1 VVLTLQY
8 MDSLSPIRA
17 EAMERAGG
25 RCEWAYC
32 NDNKWLE
39 LAHIQGIGMGGNK
52 KRKYD
57 INNVA
62 ILCKW
67 HHDIYD
73 GRQSSGHS
81 KAIRDLL
88 KGFLKRESELN

>member
-1 VVLTLQY
+1 MTQNQ
-8 MDSLSPIRA
+8 DITSIR
-17 EAMERAGG
+17 EQAMERAGYK
-25 RCEWAYC
+25 CEWAEC
-32 NDNKWLE
+32 NDGGWLE
-39 LAHIQGIGMGGNK
+39 LAHIHGIGMGGNK
-52 KRKYD
+52 KRKFD

-81 KAIRDLL
+81 KAYRDLL
-88 KGFLKRESELN
+88 TAYLKLSR

>member
-1 VVLTLQY
+1 
-8 MDSLSPIRA
+8 
-17 EAMERAGG
+17 
-25 RCEWAYC
+25 
-32 NDNKWLE
+32 
-39 LAHIQGIGMGGNK
+39 MGGNK

-88 KGFLKRESELN
+88 KGFLKRESTIT

>member
-1 VVLTLQY
+1 
-8 MDSLSPIRA
+8 MESLSPLRE
-17 EAMERAGG
+17 EAMKRAGG

-67 HHDIYD
+67 HHDVYD
-73 GRQSSGHS
+73 GRQSSGA
-81 KAIRDLL
+81 KAAYRDLL
-88 KGFLKRESELN
+88 KGYLKRESNVT

>member
-1 VVLTLQY
+1 
-8 MDSLSPIRA
+8 MDSLSEIRK
-17 EAMERAGG
+17 EAMQRAKG

-32 NDNKWLE
+32 NDDKWLE

-57 INNVA
+57 IDNVC
-62 ILCKW
+62 ILCKY

-73 GRQSSGHS
+73 GRTISLA
-81 KAIRDLL
+81 KKEYRALL
-88 KGFLKRESELN
+88 KGYLDLKR

>member
-1 VVLTLQY
+1 
-8 MDSLSPIRA
+8 MMESLSPIRE
-17 EAMERAGG
+17 EAMKRAGG

-39 LAHIQGIGMGGNK
+39 LAHIQGIGMGGSK

-67 HHDIYD
+67 HHDVYD
-73 GRQSSGHS
+73 GRQNVGS
-81 KAIRDLL
+81 KAAYRDLL
-88 KGFLKRESELN
+88 KGYLKRESSLS

>member
-1 VVLTLQY
+1 
-8 MDSLSPIRA
+8 MDNLSEMREQA
-17 EAMERAGG
+17 LKRAGNV
-25 RCEWAYC
+25 CEWAYC
-32 NDNKWLE
+32 TDNKWLE
-39 LAHIQGIGMGGNK
+39 LAHIKGIGMGGSK
-52 KRKYD
+52 SRKFD
-57 INNVA
+57 MNNVA

-88 KGFLKRESELN
+88 QGFLKREYKGK

>member
-1 VVLTLQY
+1 
-8 MDSLSPIRA
+8 MDSLSEIRK
-17 EAMERAGG
+17 EAMQRAKG

-32 NDNKWLE
+32 NDDKWLE

-57 INNVA
+57 IDNVC
-62 ILCKW
+62 ILCKY

-73 GRQSSGHS
+73 GRRPNGS
-81 KAIRDLL
+81 KRAYRDLL
-88 KGFLKRESELN
+88 QGFLKRKASE